1 MVRVKV
7 KVTVLTLALTLAL
20 ALTLPLTIAQWGA
33 LADEYQQRLDGLQ
46 GALAAAQQQAA
57 QLGAENEQLRTHNG
71 QLLEYGERLR
81 AQLQAL
87 HEEEQQHAVELQYQ
101 QQQQA
106 GVLGVAGAVFT

>member
-1 MVRVKV
+1 VHAVERGSRDE
-7 KVTVLTLALTLAL
+7 L
-20 ALTLPLTIAQWGA
+20 AQWGA
-33 LADEYQQRLDGLQ
+33 LADEYQQRLDGVQ